1 MYYSKTASGFYHPEI
16 HGDHMP
22 ADAVQITDTQYAA
35 LLDGQSRGEIIGAD
49 ENGHPIL
56 TAPEP
61 PTIAQARETATL
73 SKIDFCHALYR
84 TKILPADL
92 VVDAAL
98 GKWPAPFEAAL
109 SGLPEPARVDA
120 KLAWA
125 GATSV
130 SRTAPLFL
138 QLLAF
143 FAAQQGLTA
152 EQAEQFGDQIFE
164 QAI

>member
-1 MYYSKTASGFYHPEI
+1 MNT
-16 HGDHMP
+16 
-22 ADAVQITDTQYAA
+22 VQINAVTGEVIAREMTE
-35 LLDGQSRGEIIGAD
+35 GEIAGLPELAA
-49 ENGHPIL
+49 
-56 TAPEP
+56 AP
-61 PTIAQARETATL
+61 ATL
-73 SKIDFCHALYR
+73 TKFNFCRALFAEG
-84 TKILPADL
+84 ILSADL

-109 SGLPEPARVDA
+109 AGLPEAARVDA

-143 FAAQQGLTA
+143 FAAQEGLSA
-152 EQAEQFGDQIFE
+152 AQAEVLGDQIFGVTV
-164 QAI
+164 